1 MPELPEVETITRQL
15 NNKLVGKEVSE
26 VDILFHKSFIGD
38 YQKIINKKILKVTRR
53 AKNIQICFEGGIN
66 LLFHLKMT
74 GQLIYI
80 NQELR
85 MAGGHPSH
93 DWHDKL
99 PNKHTRI
106 VFFLNDNSILYFND
120 MRKFGWAMVLNSK
133 EISEYYER
141 YGIEPLEGIDIN
153 QLIEIANKRPR
164 LAIKKFLMD
173 PKIITGIGNI
183 YADESLFASKIHPLT
198 PASRQNLDQWE
209 LLSDNI
215 TKILEFAIMQGGTT
229 DSDYIDSEGNAGGMQ
244 NYLKVYRKT
253 GSPCPNKC
261 GGKIERIVVGGRGTH
276 FCPNCQEQL

>member
-15 NNKLVGKEVSE
+15 NNKLVGKEISE
-26 VDILFHKSFIGD
+26 VDILFNKSFIGD
-38 YQKIINKKILKVTRR
+38 YHKIINKKIIKVIRR
-53 AKNIQICFEGGIN
+53 AKNIQICFENEIN

-74 GQLIYI
+74 GQLMYI
-80 NQELR
+80 NKELR
-85 MAGGHPSH
+85 LAGGHPSH

-106 VFFLNDNSILYFND
+106 VFFLNDNTTLYFND
-120 MRKFGWAMVLNSK
+120 MRKFGWAMALDSK
-133 EISEYYER
+133 EISEYYKR
-141 YGIEPLEGIDIN
+141 YGIEPLDGIDIN
-153 QLIEIANKRPR
+153 YLIDIAKKRPKM
-164 LAIKKFLMD
+164 AIKKFLMD

-198 PASRQNLDQWE
+198 PASRLNPDKWE

-215 TKILEFAIMQGGTT
+215 IKILEFAIMQGGTT

-253 GSPCPNKC
+253 DSPCPNKC
-261 GGKIERIVVGGRGTH
+261 GSNIQRIVVGGRGTH
-276 FCPNCQEQL
+276 YCPTCQEQL